1 VIAWPD
7 DVLVAKGYRPVV
19 RDQPFLFP
27 PDMRD
32 WVPADH
38 PVWTVMAIVNR
49 LDTSA
54 FHQKRRVGGVG
65 RPGYD
70 PDMLVTLLIWAW
82 LQGVR
87 SSRRIE
93 RACADVVPYRLI
105 CAGDGPDHAT
115 IARFRQDNHHAC
127 RQLFTQVLMLAAQL
141 GLGRLETVARDG
153 VKIASNAS
161 LAAIRTASG
170 LARAAETEAARIAE
184 AAIAEHAAADADEDA
199 VYGPDNPGLVPAE
212 LADPASL
219 AARIDEAKARLHAGD
234 AADSDDPASPDDR
247 TPPPAHIAE
256 STETVEPEAVPR
268 DRSARITRAQ
278 AGIAAEIAAER
289 AERCAMV
296 GQYVARIEAGEKI
309 ETPWFCRRLGL
320 LDSGQGLVGPWVI
333 VEEGFEFCGW
343 DVSEVAVEA
352 GGVVPVHPS
361 EGGQLDVLDGLPRP
375 DAGRSVDQLGL
386 VVAVDGLGESVVIRL
401 TG

>member
-1 VIAWPD
+1 VD
-7 DVLVAKGYRPVV
+7 GDGDRE
-19 RDQPFLFP
+19 
-27 PDMRD
+27 
-32 WVPADH
+32 
-38 PVWTVMAIVNR
+38 
-49 LDTSA
+49 SA
-54 FHQKRRVGGVG
+54 GHLGVHQKRRVGGVG

-141 GLGRLETVARDG
+141 GLGRLETVALDG

-161 LAAIRTASG
+161 LAANRTASG

-219 AARIDEAKARLHAGD
+219 AARIDEAKARPVGDDVAG
-234 AADSDDPASPDDR
+234 
-247 TPPPAHIAE
+247 
-256 STETVEPEAVPR
+256 
-268 DRSARITRAQ
+268 
-278 AGIAAEIAAER
+278 
-289 AERCAMV
+289 
-296 GQYVARIEAGEKI
+296 
-309 ETPWFCRRLGL
+309 
-320 LDSGQGLVGPWVI
+320 
-333 VEEGFEFCGW
+333 
-343 DVSEVAVEA
+343 
-352 GGVVPVHPS
+352 PS
-361 EGGQLDVLDGLPRP
+361 ENSQNPAPL
-375 DAGRSVDQLGL
+375 GRGVHHVRRHLLRRYVRRVDHIDPVEHPG
-386 VVAVDGLGESVVIRL
+386 
-401 TG
+401 